1 MNEDGTEPTTEV
13 NQSTQSTQPEPT
25 VFEDTA
31 PSTSPD
37 AQSTGTSAAPTA
49 PQAQS
54 AWTPEHVQELITKAA
69 EAGASRVAGQPAP
82 APEKVYTPE
91 EIAKLT
97 NAYTASPELVENI
110 LAGGEAGLAAVN
122 ELLEGVVKHATT
134 VAWLQSQLLAK
145 QTEERFSPA
154 LTGYQREQTKR
165 LEKEFFGQYPTL
177 AGKESLLKAVRL
189 SLMEENAFEGKTQEQ
204 AFKLLADRAQEF
216 LGATGAVKQ
225 PVEATPQMASLSRG
239 SQHGAAAP
247 SGAGG
252 AAPSMAETIFGD

>member
-1 MNEDGTEPTTEV
+1 MNEEGTEPTTEV
-13 NQSTQSTQPEPT
+13 NQTAEPTQPEPT
-25 VFEDTA
+25 VFEDAA
-31 PSTSPD
+31 PPTSPD
-37 AQSTGTSAAPTA
+37 AQPTGTSEA

-145 QTEERFSPA
+145 QTEERFSPV
-154 LTGYQREQTKR
+154 LTGYQQEQTKR
-165 LEKEFFGQYPTL
+165 LEKEFYKQYPAL
-177 AGKESLLKAVRL
+177 AGKESLLRAVRL
-189 SLMEENAFEGKTQEQ
+189 SLVEEKAFEGKTQEQ

-225 PVEATPQMASLSRG
+225 PVGATPQMASLSRG

-247 SGAGG
+247 SGASG
-252 AAPSMAETIFGD
+252 AAPSIAETIFGD